1 MLTSDSIILD
11 VDANGIPASLAAQRR
26 WVCWKGV
33 PTTRK
38 DGTVELSKQPR
49 QPARPSVLA
58 SSTNETTWGTLAQAL
73 TAYGDGHASGIGFV
87 LGDGIMGI
95 DLDDVRDPETG
106 TLKPAAQMIVDRL
119 GTYTEVS
126 PSGTGVHLLL
136 HGSVPEGRKRRVD
149 GITVEVYAKGRYF
162 TVTGNRHPGTPLE
175 VVAADDSR
183 MAEVMRL
190 REEEPRPVPARSAI
204 SVSTVSPC
212 SPTDVDVVEVGHRV
226 CKGFAALWGGDS
238 SRHAGDESAADQGLA
253 NHLAW
258 LCGPNGHDQVRRL
271 LMQSGRRRDKFETH
285 KNYLDLTIAKA
296 YEGAQRFYEWERTAS
311 PSATSIAMAIAAP
324 PTDYRPPDVP
334 RGAATIE
341 RPETLN
347 DIGLGRRLVHEA
359 AGELL
364 YVANRRVWSHWD
376 GMRWVDDPSAV
387 WPQRLAKRVADR
399 LFDES
404 RPVRAAMD
412 RAGLTFIL
420 DTASRRRVDAA
431 VAMARSE
438 PDVEADSGEFDR
450 DPYTLN
456 VQNGI
461 LDLRTLELRPHDKAA
476 RLSQLANAAFDP
488 TAKCPRWREFID
500 AVTCG
505 DNDLAKF
512 LQRSFGLALSADQ
525 SEQRLW
531 MHWGE
536 GSNGKG
542 TALSVLASVLGTYGG
557 PVPVEVLVSRR
568 NDSDRE
574 LHAASL
580 VGKRLAFAQEADD
593 GVRLSEATVKALTGS
608 DRITARR
615 RYQDNFQVDPTWH
628 LHLAVND
635 RPIIR
640 GNDHGIWRR
649 VMLVPWKHTFDG
661 AAKRDRAEVE
671 AELRAEASGI
681 LNWLVAGFADWKDQG
696 LRPPAVVTGATADYR
711 AASDS
716 VRSWLAD
723 ACVID
728 SAAMTGSTDLF
739 ENFSQ
744 WCKRAGFGAVSQT
757 KFSKTLEDLGFAKSK
772 PTSGPMRDRIVRT
785 GLRLT
790 HFQTSAEE

>member
-1 MLTSDSIILD
+1 MT
-11 VDANGIPASLAAQRR
+11 
-26 WVCWKGV
+26 KT
-33 PTTRK
+33 TTRRRKPTITLDRPEVSRPEYEDALIESVGWLICEQNPIAADLANDTAVEEFAEIEGDNRLLWEAYRTACKAGQVSAEAVATVLRLQRQQEGLPTDDSTAFDAFAKIATGRRLAFVGDDDGLLCRAK
-38 DGTVELSKQPR
+38 DAAEKVREAYRNRVAAEQ
-49 QPARPSVLA
+49 AID
-58 SSTNETTWGTLAQAL
+58 TL
-73 TAYGDGHASGIGFV
+73 H
-87 LGDGIMGI
+87 
-95 DLDDVRDPETG
+95 
-106 TLKPAAQMIVDRL
+106 RL
-119 GTYTEVS
+119 GM
-126 PSGTGVHLLL
+126 P
-136 HGSVPEGRKRRVD
+136 
-149 GITVEVYAKGRYF
+149 
-162 TVTGNRHPGTPLE
+162 VTGSQPEKSTALATSNRATG
-175 VVAADDSR
+175 
-183 MAEVMRL
+183 
-190 REEEPRPVPARSAI
+190 
-204 SVSTVSPC
+204 
-212 SPTDVDVVEVGHRV
+212 
-226 CKGFAALWGGDS
+226 
-238 SRHAGDESAADQGLA
+238 
-253 NHLAW
+253 
-258 LCGPNGHDQVRRL
+258 
-271 LMQSGRRRDKFETH
+271 
-285 KNYLDLTIAKA
+285 IA
-296 YEGAQRFYEWERTAS
+296 AS
-311 PSATSIAMAIAAP
+311 PAG
-324 PTDYRPPDVP
+324 YRPPDVP

-341 RPETLN
+341 RPETLT
-347 DIGLGRRLVHEA
+347 DIGLGRRLVHES

-364 YVANRRVWSHWD
+364 YVTNRRVWSHWD
-376 GMRWVDDPSAV
+376 GMRWADDPSAV
-387 WPQRLAKRVADR
+387 WPQRLAKDVADR
-399 LFDES
+399 LFDEA

-412 RAGLTFIL
+412 RAGLAFIL

-438 PDVEADSGEFDR
+438 PGVEADSGEFDR

-461 LDLRTLELRPHDKAA
+461 LDLKTLELRPHDKAE
-476 RLSQLANAAFDP
+476 RLSQLAGAAFDP
-488 TAKCPRWREFID
+488 TANCPRWREFID

-505 DNDLAKF
+505 DTDLAKF

-542 TALSVLASVLGTYGG
+542 TALSVLSSVLGTYGG

-608 DRITARR
+608 DQITARR

-649 VMLVPWKHTFDG
+649 VMLVPWRHTFDG
-661 AAKRDRAEVE
+661 SAKRDRAEVE
-671 AELRAEASGI
+671 AEFVAEASGI
-681 LNWLVAGFADWKDQG
+681 LNWLVAGLADWKDRG
-696 LRPPAVVTGATADYR
+696 LRPPEAVTGATADYR

-716 VRSWLAD
+716 VRAWLAD
-723 ACVID
+723 ACVVD
-728 SAAMTGSTDLF
+728 PAAMTGSTDLF

-757 KFSKTLEDLGFAKSK
+757 KFSKTLEDLGFAKSR
-772 PTSGPMRDRIVRT
+772 PTSGPLRDRIVRT
-785 GLRLT
+785 GLRLNC
-790 HFQTSAEE
+790 FMQTAGDGG